1 MVSLI
6 QSFKP
11 EKTAGVNFNPD
22 GTLLA
27 TSTRDHSVTIW
38 NVRSGQTTQPL
49 LYGHIGS
56 VSSVAFQGDGKLLAS
71 GSADSDIRLW
81 DVETHELLGTLSAQQ
96 KESTVSHLAPRQEI

>member
-38 NVRSGQTTQPL
+38 NVRSGQTDPAAAVRPHWLGFKCGLSGGRQ
-49 LYGHIGS
+49 
-56 VSSVAFQGDGKLLAS
+56 VAGL
-71 GSADSDIRLW
+71 
-81 DVETHELLGTLSAQQ
+81 
-96 KESTVSHLAPRQEI
+96 RQCGQ